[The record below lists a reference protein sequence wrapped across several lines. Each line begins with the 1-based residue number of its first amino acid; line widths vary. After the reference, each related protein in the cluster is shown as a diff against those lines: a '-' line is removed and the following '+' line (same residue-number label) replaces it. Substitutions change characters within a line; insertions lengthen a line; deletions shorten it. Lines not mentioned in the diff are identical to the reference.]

1 MIKIIIIT
9 HGNLGRELLATAE
22 AITGKQDEVLV
33 QTLGSNSL
41 SNVCVQMEE
50 LFKGVD
56 PAQGALVMADMLGGT
71 PCNACLPYCDK
82 YNIEIVTGINLYM
95 LLSAFVN
102 RERMPVRELSQKVIL
117 DGKKNITNAKDIFLQ
132 KLQ

>member
-9 HGNLGRELLATAE
+9 HGNLGKELLATAE
-22 AITGKQDEVLV
+22 SLTGKQDEVLI
-33 QTLGSNSL
+33 QSLGANSL
-41 SNVCVQMEE
+41 NNVCSQTEDI
-50 LFKGVD
+50 LKNVD
-56 PAQGALVMADMLGGT
+56 QSRGALILTDMLGGT

-95 LLSAFVN
+95 LLSAFMHRKNMGVK
-102 RERMPVRELSQKVIL
+102 ELSQKVIQ
-117 DGKKNITNAKDIFLQ
+117 DGKKNITNAKEIFLQ